1 MLGVGKTTLVAHV
14 YSAMK
19 LDFDAAAW
27 VTISESYCIE
37 DLLKKIVVEFGIAV
51 DVANIDMRGLAE
63 SIHDYLQG
71 KKYILVLDD
80 VWAARVWLE
89 IRNVFPTSNC
99 TGRFVITSRKHE
111 VSLLATRESAIH
123 LEPLQAHHSSVLFCK
138 GAFWNNDD
146 KQCPLELQKL
156 ARKFVAKCQGLPIA
170 IACIGRLLL
179 CKPPTFAEWENLYTG
194 LDSQLAKDVIPDAHI
209 ILKVS
214 LDDLPYDP
222 KNCFLYCALFPE
234 DYLLRRKTIMRQWIA
249 EGFIREKEEN
259 KTLVE
264 LVDRSLLQVV
274 ERNYTGRIRNCRMH
288 DVIRLLALNK
298 AKEECF
304 GKVYTG
310 SVTRAFSVEGARR
323 MSVQGKNLEHLS
335 RSGATQLRALHVFGR
350 YIDIDLLKPILTS
363 SNLLSTLD
371 LQGTCLKMLPDEV
384 FDLFNLRYLGLRDT
398 DVESVPEAVGR
409 LQNLEVLD
417 ALRSK
422 LKYLPN
428 SVVKLQKLRYLY
440 VSASV
445 TFETVSVAAVEVR
458 NGIHHLAGLRALQYV
473 KASPEFLR
481 EVGALIELRTFGVCN
496 VRSEHSADLSNAI
509 AKMSHHVHLEVI
521 AAAENEMLQLEGLQL
536 PPTLSFLGLRGQL
549 EKPLMPRLS
558 SSWSHLNK
566 LTRLDLAF
574 SSIDE
579 GTFPCLL
586 VLCGLCFLNLSRAFE
601 GKRLNLCAGSFP
613 KLRDL
618 YIWGASQLN
627 QVEIEE
633 GAIEN
638 LVELSL
644 ADCPEL
650 KILPDGIEHLAALEK
665 LHLEDTSEEL
675 IEKLR
680 QNRGSDECSE
690 DVMKISHIRN
700 VTVELTQK
708 GLWERIR

>member
-1 MLGVGKTTLVAHV
+1 
-14 YSAMK
+14 MK

-71 KKYILVLDD
+71 KKYFLVLDD

-214 LDDLPYDP
+214 LDDLPYDL

-249 EGFIREKEEN
+249 EGFIREREEN

-310 SVTRAFSVEGARR
+310 SVTQAFSVEGARR
-323 MSVQGKNLEHLS
+323 MSVQGKNLEQLS
-335 RSGATQLRALHVFGR
+335 RSGATQLRELHVFGR

-371 LQGTCLKMLPDEV
+371 LQGTCMKMLPDEV

-398 DVESVPEAVGR
+398 DVESLPEAVGR

-428 SVVKLQKLRYLY
+428 SVVKLQKLRYLTAGSTIRQSQSR
-440 VSASV
+440 VSA
-445 TFETVSVAAVEVR
+445 
-458 NGIHHLAGLRALQYV
+458 
-473 KASPEFLR
+473 
-481 EVGALIELRTFGVCN
+481 
-496 VRSEHSADLSNAI
+496 
-509 AKMSHHVHLEVI
+509 
-521 AAAENEMLQLEGLQL
+521 
-536 PPTLSFLGLRGQL
+536 
-549 EKPLMPRLS
+549 
-558 SSWSHLNK
+558 
-566 LTRLDLAF
+566 
-574 SSIDE
+574 
-579 GTFPCLL
+579 
-586 VLCGLCFLNLSRAFE
+586 
-601 GKRLNLCAGSFP
+601 
-613 KLRDL
+613 
-618 YIWGASQLN
+618 
-627 QVEIEE
+627 
-633 GAIEN
+633 
-638 LVELSL
+638 
-644 ADCPEL
+644 
-650 KILPDGIEHLAALEK
+650 
-665 LHLEDTSEEL
+665 
-675 IEKLR
+675 
-680 QNRGSDECSE
+680 
-690 DVMKISHIRN
+690 
-700 VTVELTQK
+700 
-708 GLWERIR
+708 